1 MLRRLKIIMRS
12 LMLIT
17 VLEGWLMGDDE
28 SDDDGDDEDDRQG
41 RLGQAEEPTYN
52 EQLLHSCSPG

>member
-1 MLRRLKIIMRS
+1 MRS

-17 VLEGWLMGDDE
+17 VREGWLMGDDE

-41 RLGQAEEPTYN
+41 RLVQAEEPTYN